1 MATPANISKDIIVT
15 TNAIRVIPIHL
26 IINFS
31 KFINLYFY
39 ILFLCYF
46 FSFLTFHT
54 FSFPP
59 ILFSNC
65 FIFKRKKATYFRF
78 LNSPKIHSFLSM
90 FIYLF
95 IKFYDIYIYIYT
107 ASRLSRFTICLS
119 PLSFAVYILYQIFFI
134 CQQIFSFLFS
144 YP

>member
-1 MATPANISKDIIVT
+1 MLLRLFRFVLLLIFLDLHIFIFLHISFVSI
-15 TNAIRVIPIHL
+15 L
-26 IINFS
+26 LFS
-31 KFINLYFY
+31 FCI
-39 ILFLCYF
+39 ILFSSY
-46 FSFLTFHT
+46 
-54 FSFPP
+54 P
-59 ILFSNC
+59 FSNC

-78 LNSPKIHSFLSM
+78 LNSPKIHSFFSM

-119 PLSFAVYILYQIFFI
+119 PLSFAVYILYQLFFI

-144 YP
+144 YPRYCFISYCTSPR